1 MELTIEKFVFGGQGL
16 AKKDGKT
23 YLVWN
28 ALPGE
33 TVQAKI
39 VKKARSVYEAISDK
53 ILVSSP
59 DRIQAPEPHYLACS
73 PWQIL
78 KEDAENTWKEKIAAE
93 TYERLGGLKEIP
105 LSPILS
111 DSTRLFGYRNKMEY
125 CFSPSATGLSLAFF
139 ERDSNTKCAIDSCRL
154 EDNAIHQSAT
164 RILDWLKKE
173 GPHEQCLK
181 SLVIRSG
188 TGGRTIAGLFINEAL
203 GIKTHPELDHSL
215 TGFRIFASGKLIHG
229 AGENNLETYLN
240 GTPLKFGLFSFFQI
254 NVPLFE
260 KTVEDMSVYL
270 DPSLKLIDFYSG
282 VGAIGI
288 SLKNRYKSAVL
299 VEEHAEASAYAKENI
314 ERNGLKN
321 CQAVLSTAE
330 KITRLIEPDSIVV
343 FDPPRAGLH
352 PKVIKKILSEKPVRI
367 LYLSCDVA
375 THARDIKALSPGY
388 KLKSLKLYNFFP
400 RTPHIESLAVLDKI

>member
-111 DSTRLFGYRNKMEY
+111 DSTTLF
-125 CFSPSATGLSLAFF
+125 
-139 ERDSNTKCAIDSCRL
+139 
-154 EDNAIHQSAT
+154 
-164 RILDWLKKE
+164 
-173 GPHEQCLK
+173 
-181 SLVIRSG
+181 
-188 TGGRTIAGLFINEAL
+188 
-203 GIKTHPELDHSL
+203 
-215 TGFRIFASGKLIHG
+215 
-229 AGENNLETYLN
+229 
-240 GTPLKFGLFSFFQI
+240 
-254 NVPLFE
+254 
-260 KTVEDMSVYL
+260 
-270 DPSLKLIDFYSG
+270 
-282 VGAIGI
+282 
-288 SLKNRYKSAVL
+288 RYP
-299 VEEHAEASAYAKENI
+299 N
-314 ERNGLKN
+314 
-321 CQAVLSTAE
+321 
-330 KITRLIEPDSIVV
+330 
-343 FDPPRAGLH
+343 
-352 PKVIKKILSEKPVRI
+352 
-367 LYLSCDVA
+367 
-375 THARDIKALSPGY
+375 
-388 KLKSLKLYNFFP
+388 
-400 RTPHIESLAVLDKI
+400 